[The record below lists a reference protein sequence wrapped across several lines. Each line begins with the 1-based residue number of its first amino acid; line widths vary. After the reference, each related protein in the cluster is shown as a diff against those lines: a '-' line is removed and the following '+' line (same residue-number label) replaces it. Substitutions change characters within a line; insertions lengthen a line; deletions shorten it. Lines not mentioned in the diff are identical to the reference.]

1 MKEIKHIIY
10 LFTILL
16 FVSCSTTKN
25 LPEGEVLYTGI
36 KNIEITNEDKS
47 KEGEEALTEI
57 EAALA
62 YPPNNALLGSSS
74 IRIPF
79 PFGLWVYNAFVNK
92 KGKIGKWIFNKLAA
106 KPVFINTVNPEVRTK
121 VAYNL
126 LREYGYFNGSTS
138 YEITPDKKNPK
149 KAKIHYKIE
158 MNNAYTYDSI
168 AYVRLRH
175 RIDTLIQRN
184 IGNRLINNG
193 DNFNVVQLEA

>member
-126 LREYGYFNGSTS
+126 LRDMAISKGAPPT
-138 YEITPDKKNPK
+138 
-149 KAKIHYKIE
+149 
-158 MNNAYTYDSI
+158 
-168 AYVRLRH
+168 R
-175 RIDTLIQRN
+175 
-184 IGNRLINNG
+184 
-193 DNFNVVQLEA
+193 